1 LLLATVGRPYLYLG
15 VLLDLFLL
23 LNIFSHS
30 SLALSRKKERREH
43 FNLVVRRDTENGGN
57 NQASIYYETK
67 SIGARYNQSC
77 IHDKEKEAEVAV
89 IEGALIQEKDIV
101 EEFPL
106 TETGYDL
113 KDLNMGHS
121 KVVVVQAPER
131 LATWHPLQ
139 LSSSKNS
146 RPTR

>member
-1 LLLATVGRPYLYLG
+1 MCLILWDLMYTFREGT
-15 VLLDLFLL
+15 LDPS
-23 LNIFSHS
+23 N
-30 SLALSRKKERREH
+30 K
-43 FNLVVRRDTENGGN
+43 
-57 NQASIYYETK
+57 K

-121 KVVVVQAPER
+121 KVVVIVG
-131 LATWHPLQ
+131 TTMKNKGKGKGLQ
-139 LSSSKNS
+139 GAKGLEGTRTTEHRNGHLQKGSQEKEGMLNTLWNVVKEVGASKIFD
-146 RPTR
+146 RHMK